1 MSALWILIP
10 GPFVGY
16 LVVDSVRKIFSD
28 DDRLMDI
35 AGRCIDAGMHIH
47 LDKPGG
53 ESFSKFKQVL
63 DEAGRR
69 NLTVQLGYMYRNN
82 PAVQFCRNAV

>member
-28 DDRLMDI
+28 DDRLIRTLVAAQPVTML
-35 AGRCIDAGMHIH
+35 AALTALGSVVVWAVS
-47 LDKPGG
+47 
-53 ESFSKFKQVL
+53 EAVL
-63 DEAGRR
+63 R
-69 NLTVQLGYMYRNN
+69 LL
-82 PAVQFCRNAV
+82 